1 MQHMQSPEM
10 EMMQICL
17 KSIFGKIRE
26 ITSGETYFWRVLSH
40 LKPVCVAA
48 SKAVTSVSGHRP
60 PMKSQVKSILV
71 VNLVLDRVG
80 MLFIIIGLNI
90 CWWHYRCCR
99 RRQIVLGL
107 MPTVISN
114 VMFWEKLLEF
124 TRLSLVNPCLSINN
138 RNRVGMLFIIIGL
151 NICWWHNRCCRQRQ
165 IVLGLMP
172 TVISNVMFW
181 EEILEF
187 ARLFLVN
194 PCLSLN
200 NRHALHHNRFEH
212 LLVTLPL
219 LPMEADSIGPYAYC
233 NL

>member
-1 MQHMQSPEM
+1 MQSPEM

-90 CWWHYRCCR
+90 CW
-99 RRQIVLGL
+99 
-107 MPTVISN
+107 
-114 VMFWEKLLEF
+114 
-124 TRLSLVNPCLSINN
+124 
-138 RNRVGMLFIIIGL
+138 
-151 NICWWHNRCCRQRQ
+151 
-165 IVLGLMP
+165 
-172 TVISNVMFW
+172 
-181 EEILEF
+181 
-187 ARLFLVN
+187 
-194 PCLSLN
+194 
-200 NRHALHHNRFEH
+200 
-212 LLVTLPL
+212 
-219 LPMEADSIGPYAYC
+219 
-233 NL
+233 